1 MRLEFLCLDENFIK
15 NFNNVYVLQNLRN
28 LFIRY
33 NKTSDFGEVE
43 GLQAIATLGELDMS
57 NTPLSRKYGYRLMMF
72 QKLPNL
78 RILDGTVISILSRA
92 YHLKREKSWTS

>member
-43 GLQAIATLGELDMS
+43 GLQAIPTLGELDMS

-78 RILDGTVISILSRA
+78 RILDGMVNSV
-92 YHLKREKSWTS
+92 

>member
-78 RILDGTVISILSRA
+78 RILDGTVMSVLSRV
-92 YHLKREKSWTS
+92 YHLRREKS